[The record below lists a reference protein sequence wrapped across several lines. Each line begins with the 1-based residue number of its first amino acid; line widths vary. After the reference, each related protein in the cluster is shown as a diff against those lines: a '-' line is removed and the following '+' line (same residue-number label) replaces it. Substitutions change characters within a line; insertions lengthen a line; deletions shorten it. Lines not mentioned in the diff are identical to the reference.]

1 MQIGAHYQVAFH
13 MIWAIL
19 FKQNAKPL
27 ETTDYILF
35 LHSKIGDCLC
45 SKLYLVLEWV
55 LYYCNSWCLLIQGTY
70 KSCMIPPWP
79 WATQQ
84 LSPTTAICPPPRT
97 YTDSWGCRWAP
108 VLGIL
113 LSLLLLLASQSK
125 CHCYLWEA
133 GQSGRTDGQ
142 HTARGLGCPFTSQFC
157 SQWLWVKLLNF
168 CKSFPYPEHGNHS
181 TYLVVFVGCDEITW
195 CQSVH

>member
-1 MQIGAHYQVAFH
+1 MRIGAYYQVAFH

-19 FKQNAKPL
+19 IKQNAKPL

-45 SKLYLVLEWV
+45 SKLSLALEWM

-70 KSCMIPPWP
+70 KSCTIPPWP
-79 WATQQ
+79 WAMQQ
-84 LSPTTAICPPPRT
+84 LSPTTATCPPPRT

-108 VLGIL
+108 ILGFL
-113 LSLLLLLASQSK
+113 LSLLLLASQSK
-125 CHCYLWEA
+125 CHRYLWEA

-142 HTARGLGCPFTSQFC
+142 HTARGLGGP
-157 SQWLWVKLLNF
+157 VLLPMTLGQVTFF
-168 CKSFPYPEHGNHS
+168 CKSSFPYLEHGNHS
-181 TYLVVFVGCDEITW
+181 TYLVMFVGCDEITW